1 MNVPVSSASSS
12 SAPEPVTG
20 GCLCGA
26 VRFRVTP
33 PTLFCA
39 HCHCSMCRKNHG
51 AAFVTWFGIPRER
64 LAFETGADALVV
76 HRSSEHGTRSFCG
89 RCGSSLFCESA
100 RQPDTV
106 DVVLASLDGPLDRAP
121 ALHVYFDSRADWTDV
136 RDELPRLGGA
146 SGTEPL
152 PGLAPEA
159 RPGVSVGHVFL
170 TAPDVEKTGAFF
182 AALGMR
188 ELERTPEFALYEL
201 RGGTHLLLFPG
212 AAAEP
217 GAFAPFDLMVDDLD
231 AAHARFAAA
240 GLAPGPIDA
249 ERTPHHRSFTLAA
262 PSGHAVLVQ
271 SSHVSGKPV

>member
-1 MNVPVSSASSS
+1 MPESVS
-12 SAPEPVTG
+12 G

-39 HCHCSMCRKNHG
+39 HCHCSMCRRNHG
-51 AAFVTWFGIPRER
+51 AAYVTWFGIARER
-64 LAFETGADALVV
+64 LALEAGPDVLVR
-76 HRSSEHGTRSFCG
+76 HQSSEHGTRSFCG

-100 RQPDTV
+100 RQPDHV
-106 DVVLASLDGPLDRAP
+106 DVVLASLDGPIDRAP
-121 ALHVYFDSRADWTDV
+121 SLHVYFDSRAAWTDV

-146 SGTEPL
+146 SGLEPL
-152 PGLAPEA
+152 PGLQPEP
-159 RPGVSVGHVFL
+159 RPGVCVGHVFL
-170 TAPDVEKTGAFF
+170 SVPDVEKTGAFF

-212 AAAEP
+212 EPPAA
-217 GAFAPFDLMVDDLD
+217 GTFAPFDLMVDDLD
-231 AAHARFAAA
+231 AAHARSAAA
-240 GLAPGPIDA
+240 GLAPGAIDGD
-249 ERTPHHRSFTLAA
+249 RTPHHRSFTLAA
-262 PSGHAVLVQ
+262 PSGHVLLVQ